1 MPREY
6 TVCSGKRTAAARSEE
21 GIVGMRATEA
31 LHLSNPANSENDRDR
46 CTHLDV
52 ERHRED
58 IKLARRE
65 NRRPKSLFE

>member
-1 MPREY
+1 
-6 TVCSGKRTAAARSEE
+6 
-21 GIVGMRATEA
+21 MRATEA

-52 ERHRED
+52 ERHREE

>member
-1 MPREY
+1 MGSIDTQEEP
-6 TVCSGKRTAAARSEE
+6 VVSGSRLN
-21 GIVGMRATEA
+21 MRATEA
-31 LHLSNPANSENDRDR
+31 LWLSDPKTELNRENLDI

-52 ERHRED
+52 ERHREE